1 MGFLF
6 EMGTSSSDFNQSI
19 CDDDDNDDDD
29 DKEEHSSLLQLY
41 LHTFLF
47 SQVNYYKRPSCF

>member
-19 CDDDDNDDDD
+19 CDGDDDD
-29 DKEEHSSLLQLY
+29 DDDVDDDEEHSSLLQLY
-41 LHTFLF
+41 
-47 SQVNYYKRPSCF
+47 